1 MSNPRLAARY
11 AKSLLDLAVEQNQL
25 EAIHQDIRMLQSICS
40 TNQDFINM
48 LRSPIIAPDKKL
60 IILEA
65 VTAGKVQPLTQA
77 FFQLLVKK
85 AREYNLPE
93 MVKAFIDQ
101 YNQLNH
107 IHPVRLTT
115 AIPLGDT
122 VKEAILTQLRSAASI
137 EKIELETVVDES
149 IIGGFTLEV
158 AGKKVDASIQ
168 HDLLEVKKQFMN
180 NDYMQ
185 KIR

>member
-25 EAIHQDIRMLQSICS
+25 EAIHQDIRMLQHICS
-40 TNQDFINM
+40 TNPDFIAM

-60 IILEA
+60 TILEA
-65 VTAGKVQPLTQA
+65 VTSGKVQPLTQA

-85 AREYNLPE
+85 AREYNLPD

-101 YNQLNH
+101 YNQLNN

-115 AIPLGDT
+115 AVPVGDS
-122 VKEAILTQLRSAASI
+122 VKEAVVAQLRSVASL

-149 IIGGFTLEV
+149 LIGGFTLEV

-168 HDLLEVKKQFMN
+168 HDLQEVRKQFMN
-180 NDYMQ
+180 NDYIQ

>member
-11 AKSLLDLAVEQNQL
+11 AKSLLDLAVEQHQL
-25 EAIHQDIRMLQSICS
+25 EAIYQDIRTLKQICS
-40 TNQDFINM
+40 TNPDFIGM

-60 IILEA
+60 AILEA

-101 YNQLNH
+101 YNQLNN

-115 AIPLGDT
+115 AVPIGDS
-122 VKEAILTQLRSAASI
+122 VKEAMLTQLRAVASL

-149 IIGGFTLEV
+149 LIGGFTLEV
-158 AGKKVDASIQ
+158 AGKKVDASIH
-168 HDLLEVKKQFMN
+168 HDLQEVKKQFMN
-180 NDYMQ
+180 NDYVQ
-185 KIR
+185 KIS